1 MIGRALKP
9 VWLSAPSRYAGIAPT
24 RARWVLAALA
34 LLLAASLTAIIAPGP
49 PPVSQDASAASRADD
64 QADVVLYE
72 SIVAGLRA
80 GGNYY
85 AVTAAALRAGDYPLR
100 PFVTFRLPTLAM
112 IQSHLPEPVTISLL
126 YLLAAGVL
134 LAWYVRLRDAFAR
147 PPPRLIALILLA
159 AGMVV
164 FVQSDLAGFHEVWAG
179 LLVAL
184 SLALRRPGRWV
195 EAVAIGMV
203 AMLIRETAALY
214 VAIMAVMAFAEGRR
228 RESWAWA
235 GTLAMLAIVVILH
248 ARAVGQVVRPLDPSS
263 PGWSG
268 MLGFGFFVKTMGLST
283 ALNLAPGWIAALLVG
298 LALFGW
304 SAWRDVL
311 ALRALAMFCGYAMLL
326 ALFGRVDTFYWGLMI
341 APTILTGLAFVPD
354 ALRDLAAAARDRR
367 KITVTRLTL

>member
-1 MIGRALKP
+1 VIGRALKP
-9 VWLSAPSRYAGIAPT
+9 VWLSAPGRYAGIAPT
-24 RARWVLAALA
+24 RGRWVSAALA
-34 LLLAASLTAIIAPGP
+34 LLLVASLTAIIAPGP
-49 PPVSQDASAASRADD
+49 PPVSQEASTTSRADD

-112 IQSHLPEPVTISLL
+112 IQSHLHEAVTVTLL

-214 VAIMAVMAFAEGRR
+214 VAIMAVMAFVEGQR
-228 RESWAWA
+228 RESRAWA
-235 GTLAMLAIVVILH
+235 GTLAVLAIVVILH
-248 ARAVGQVVRPLDPSS
+248 ARAVGQVVRPLDPAS

-283 ALNLAPGWIAALLVG
+283 ALNLAPGWVAALLVG

-304 SAWRDVL
+304 SAWRDPL
-311 ALRALAMFCGYAMLL
+311 ALRALAMFCGYAVLL

-341 APTILTGLAFVPD
+341 APTILIGLAFVPD
-354 ALRDLAAAARDRR
+354 ALRDLVAAARDRR

>member
-24 RARWVLAALA
+24 RARWVFAALA

-49 PPVSQDASAASRADD
+49 PPVSQDASTASRADD
-64 QADVVLYE
+64 QADVVLYRIDRRGA
-72 SIVAGLRA
+72 SRGRQLLCRHRRGLA
-80 GGNYY
+80 GGRLS
-85 AVTAAALRAGDYPLR
+85 AAPVR
-100 PFVTFRLPTLAM
+100 
-112 IQSHLPEPVTISLL
+112 HLPSADARGDPVAPARTGDDR
-126 YLLAAGVL
+126 LALPARGRRP
-134 LAWYVRLRDAFAR
+134 ARLVWAVAQCIRA

-248 ARAVGQVVRPLDPSS
+248 ARAVGQVVRPLDPAS

-304 SAWRDVL
+304 SAWRDML
-311 ALRALAMFCGYAMLL
+311 ALRALAMFCGYAALL

-341 APTILTGLAFVPD
+341 APTILIGLAFVPD